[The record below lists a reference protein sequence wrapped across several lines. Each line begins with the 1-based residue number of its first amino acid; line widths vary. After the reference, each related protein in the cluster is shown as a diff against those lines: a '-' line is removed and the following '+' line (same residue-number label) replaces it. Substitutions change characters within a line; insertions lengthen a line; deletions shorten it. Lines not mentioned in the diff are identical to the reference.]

1 MKKLFLIYI
10 TLIGIFFSAGGQTHR
25 KPTVAIMYLWPT
37 AISEEQAR
45 FLTDRLVIEIQKTG
59 EFEILE
65 SKKLY
70 EVLKKKG
77 FKRSKDYDNISY
89 LLEVGHLLPVEKI
102 IGGSIGRIGSIFSVQ
117 LRIIDIKTGKV
128 ERASNSD
135 FSGSIEQ
142 LLTRGIKEAVGGL
155 FGFEAQD
162 NISNDE
168 EEPLLLDEFPKQGQ
182 QYVKVDSILKA
193 RGLKPVFQDSF
204 DKMKNWEIFSGDW
217 RLENGTLC
225 GRAANSNI
233 YIKYKSI
240 FPNEGAVRCKFK
252 SAGDYGAGILFKVSG
267 ENQEGICVHYFS
279 GRKQLSIYPIYYLM
293 LTTGER
299 EIEYTV
305 SSKEWNDI
313 TVIFKDSQL
322 TVILNDLLMY
332 EGQMEMHNSG
342 PFYLCTGLGNTA
354 CFDDFI
360 IYK

>member
-1 MKKLFLIYI
+1 
-10 TLIGIFFSAGGQTHR
+10 
-25 KPTVAIMYLWPT
+25 
-37 AISEEQAR
+37 
-45 FLTDRLVIEIQKTG
+45 
-59 EFEILE
+59 
-65 SKKLY
+65 
-70 EVLKKKG
+70 
-77 FKRSKDYDNISY
+77 
-89 LLEVGHLLPVEKI
+89 
-102 IGGSIGRIGSIFSVQ
+102 
-117 LRIIDIKTGKV
+117 
-128 ERASNSD
+128 
-135 FSGSIEQ
+135 
-142 LLTRGIKEAVGGL
+142 
-155 FGFEAQD
+155 
-162 NISNDE
+162 
-168 EEPLLLDEFPKQGQ
+168 
-182 QYVKVDSILKA
+182 
-193 RGLKPVFQDSF
+193 
-204 DKMKNWEIFSGDW
+204 MKNWEIFSGDW